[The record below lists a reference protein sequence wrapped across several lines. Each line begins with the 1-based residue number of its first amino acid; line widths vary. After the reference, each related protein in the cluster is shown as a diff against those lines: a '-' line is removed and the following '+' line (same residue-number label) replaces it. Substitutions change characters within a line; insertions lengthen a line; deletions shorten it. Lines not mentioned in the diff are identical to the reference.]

1 MNPHFTEKENLCIAR
16 ISLRAS
22 QFELRLLKQA
32 AKAGR
37 IPSSRTIITRS
48 MAHAFAKAFPD
59 SKPRPRNR
67 AMGFSGTDKKPRRE
81 FDPFKRPP
89 SPPSQ
94 RRP

>member
-1 MNPHFTEKENLCIAR
+1 MKT
-16 ISLRAS
+16 
-22 QFELRLLKQA
+22 
-32 AKAGR
+32 
-37 IPSSRTIITRS
+37 RTIWTNAASIGEEITRQLAEEF
-48 MAHAFAKAFPD
+48 AH

>member
-1 MNPHFTEKENLCIAR
+1 MEGGRNSAQGTRSKGTAHHEEAAQEAPQKMNPHFTEKENLCIAR

-48 MAHAFAKAFPD
+48 MAHAFAKAFADP
-59 SKPRPRNR
+59 KP
-67 AMGFSGTDKKPRRE
+67 
-81 FDPFKRPP
+81 
-89 SPPSQ
+89 
-94 RRP
+94 